1 MSGTRQIDTPCLV
14 EEAPAAATGALL
26 PLLERDAT
34 GVTTGSAGG
43 VVIGELVAI
52 TDEGR
57 SPLVMYRGQPGA
69 EAVRARSVVD
79 LHGQHIGAQ
88 VVLMFEDGDR
98 GKPIVMGVLRPLTKC
113 PIDEPGH
120 VEVDAD
126 GERLIV
132 TAREQLVLRCG
143 KSSLTLTKAGKVLI
157 RGTYVSSTSSGVLRI
172 KGGSVQIN

>member
-1 MSGTRQIDTPCLV
+1 MSGTRQIDTPCV
-14 EEAPAAATGALL
+14 IEERPEAATGELL
-26 PLLERDAT
+26 PLLGRATT
-34 GVTTGSAGG
+34 GVATDSAGG
-43 VVIGELVAI
+43 VVIGELIAI
-52 TDEGR
+52 ADEGR
-57 SPLVMYRGQPGA
+57 SPLVIYRSQPEP

-79 LHGQHIGAQ
+79 LHGDHIGAQ

-98 GKPIVMGVLRPLTKC
+98 GKPIVMGVLRPVAAC
-113 PIDEPGH
+113 PVEAPGH

-143 KSSLTLTKAGKVLI
+143 KSSLTLTRAGKVLI